1 MITPSSL
8 YHCEVVHVRTKP
20 ILHKLRMNVFYLWL
34 DVEKLGEMNL
44 RLFSYNR
51 LNMFN
56 VIDKKWNKQDNAP
69 LAKHIRTLAENTVGI
84 GSVNKI
90 FMLCMPALFG
100 RVFNPITSY
109 YCFGAQDKLLCLV
122 FDVNNTFGHS
132 HSYVVRAD
140 ELNDDTKKRL
150 HVSPFNVVE
159 GYYHFKAPAPE
170 EKLHLA
176 VQLFTQDSLTLNT
189 WINGQQKPL
198 TDWNLLKAFLRM
210 PLLPLQ
216 VLFGI
221 HWEAFK
227 LWRKGLKIN
236 ATPPHPEQ
244 SFSNLYEGPA
254 R

>member
-8 YHCEVVHVRTKP
+8 FQCEVVHVRTKP
-20 ILHKLRMNVFYLWL
+20 ILHKLRMSVFYLWL
-34 DVEKLGEMNL
+34 DVERLGKMNL

-51 LNMFN
+51 FN
-56 VIDKKWNKQDNAP
+56 LFSVTDKKWNRNNKAP
-69 LAKHIRTLAENTVGI
+69 LAQHIRILAENAVGV
-84 GSVNKI
+84 GSANRI

-109 YCFGAQDKLLCLV
+109 YCFDAKDQLACLV

-150 HVSPFNVVE
+150 HVSPFNAVE
-159 GYYHFKAPAPE
+159 GYYHFKAPVPE
-170 EKLHLA
+170 QALHLA

-189 WINGQQKPL
+189 WINGQQTPL
-198 TDWNLLKAFLRM
+198 TDWNLFKAFLRM

-236 ATPPHPEQ
+236 TTPPQPDQ
-244 SFSNLYEGPA
+244 PFSNLYEGPA